1 MSDFEPPVV
10 MSDTKLP
17 QLWLICVIDYKQKQG
32 LVNSNEEINSLS
44 LYYPALIKHMEAFCL
59 I

>member
-1 MSDFEPPVV
+1 M
-10 MSDTKLP
+10 P
-17 QLWLICVIDYKQKQG
+17 QLWLRKNVPADLFWEVIYVIDYKQKQG